1 MDVVTVLLRR
11 RLPGTN
17 QMVQNLV
24 SIELAYINTKVCCNS
39 ECTFKY
45 L

>member
-1 MDVVTVLLRR
+1 MDVVTILLRR
-11 RLPGTN
+11 RLPATN

-24 SIELAYINTKVCCNS
+24 AIELAYINTKVCFR
-39 ECTFKY
+39 EI